1 MNNLLK
7 SNKVLIRREFFGATL
22 FDVFTGRRVYVD
34 RSEFVEIKRSGLTK
48 SLRNELRAIGQE
60 CLITEPKWL
69 PKFNFSA
76 PDIIF
81 FEITRTCNLKCLH
94 CFNNSGIK
102 LDDEISY
109 EEKIK
114 VIKDLW
120 QTGTQEIRF
129 TGGEPLVSQEIC
141 ELLSFS
147 ANLGFRNS
155 IGTNASIVTKDYSKQ
170 LANSGLHSAVVS
182 VDGIG
187 SVHDKI
193 RGKGCFVKTMRG
205 ISLLQSRGIS
215 VRINTVVMRSNLEK
229 IVSLVEYFFKQEI
242 PVFLRRFIPVGRLNN
257 SANETL
263 TANEYFVLKN
273 TLASYLENKS
283 SLIQGHYLHE
293 VEIKTRIN
301 LPFVRQ
307 KCSVGS
313 RGLVIL
319 PNGKVQTCGFLSSL
333 GEQHIGFVP
342 KEPMRIIWKR
352 LLTSEYLNSLCKDL
366 TEYNAQTTTCRTNC
380 FAIAIATKK

>member
-7 SNKVLIRREFFGATL
+7 SKKVLIRREFFGATI
-22 FDVFTGRRVYVD
+22 FDVFTGRRMYVN
-34 RSEFVEIKRSGLTK
+34 RSEFVDIKRNGFTK
-48 SLRNELRAIGQE
+48 SLRKELGIIGQE
-60 CLITEPKWL
+60 FLITEPKWL

-76 PDIIF
+76 PDTVF
-81 FEITRTCNLKCLH
+81 FEITRACNLKCSH

-102 LDDEISY
+102 LNDEIPY
-109 EEKIK
+109 EKKIRI
-114 VIKDLW
+114 IKDLW
-120 QTGTQEIRF
+120 QTGVQEIRF

-141 ELLSFS
+141 DLLSFS

-155 IGTNASIVTKDYSKQ
+155 IGTNASLVTKDYSKQ

-182 VDGIG
+182 VDSMG

-205 ISLLQSRGIS
+205 ISFLRSSGIS
-215 VRINTVVMRSNLEK
+215 VRINAVVVRSNFEK

-242 PVFLRRFIPVGRLNN
+242 PVFLRRFIPVGRLND
-257 SANETL
+257 AVNEVL
-263 TANEYFVLKN
+263 TANEYIVLKN
-273 TLASYLENKS
+273 TLTPYLEDKS
-283 SLIQGHYLHE
+283 NLIQGHYLRE
-293 VEIKTRIN
+293 MEIKTRIS

-319 PNGKVQTCGFLSSL
+319 PSGKVQTCGFLSSL
-333 GEQHIGFVP
+333 GEQHIGCVL
-342 KEPMRIIWKR
+342 KEPIRFIWKR
-352 LLTSEYLNSLCKDL
+352 LLTSEYVNSLCKNL
-366 TEYNAQTTTCRTNC
+366 AEYNAQTMHCRTNC
-380 FAIAIATKK
+380 FAIAVAIKK